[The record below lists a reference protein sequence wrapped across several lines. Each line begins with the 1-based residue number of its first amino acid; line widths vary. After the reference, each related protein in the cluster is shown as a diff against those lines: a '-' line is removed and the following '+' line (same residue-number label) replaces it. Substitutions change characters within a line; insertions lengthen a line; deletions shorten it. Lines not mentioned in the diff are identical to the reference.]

1 LAPVRSTLHDAD
13 FTTRRR
19 ATLAWCDEAHP
30 VTPVWV
36 VLPDPFSSRL
46 FFDTG
51 IVEHLRSRLGDRLA
65 LVLDE
70 GEQEW
75 AERAPGIRVIRRDEL
90 MRVRMPPRDKIW
102 RRADRWLDAKI
113 GFYPLSLRQS
123 LRNGFNR
130 ERMRPGHQ
138 NWFLDPTLAGPLPRW
153 PFLDPL
159 MTVWHYGRVRYVPRS
174 LLERLERERPAIA
187 LANTQMHSVVPFVLA
202 ARRLELPLV
211 GHIASWDHTVGKG
224 IVPSQ
229 LRRYI
234 VQNDVMRDDLVRY
247 HGIGRER
254 IVVTGWPQ
262 TDVFHRRRSRDDYDA
277 VVRGLGLDPE
287 RPVALIMGNTPT
299 NAPHEKRFVDRLLAW
314 WEETGAD
321 RRFSLL
327 FRPHPRDREWRERF
341 AAASSRAGAAVQEP
355 SFTDLETLA
364 VLLQYGDLVVSNAG
378 TILLDALVNDRPA
391 VCVLYDE
398 GAADGES
405 WAWKNVSGEHYK
417 SLIESDAFYR
427 AERFE
432 DVTAGIERALAQP
445 GELAAERTRV
455 VRDVVG
461 EIDGRAAERVA
472 DAIVTA
478 IK

>member
-1 LAPVRSTLHDAD
+1 M
-13 FTTRRR
+13 
-19 ATLAWCDEAHP
+19 
-30 VTPVWV
+30 TPVWV

-51 IVEHLRSRLGDRLA
+51 IVEHLRSRLGDRLV

-70 GEQEW
+70 GEREW
-75 AERAPGIRVIRRDEL
+75 AERAPGVRVIARDEL
-90 MRVRMPPRDKIW
+90 MPARVPTRDKIW
-102 RRADRWLDAKI
+102 LRADRWLDAKI

-123 LRNGFNR
+123 LRHGFNR
-130 ERMRPGHQ
+130 ERMLPGHQ

-153 PFLDPL
+153 PVLDPP
-159 MTVWHYGRVRYVPRS
+159 MTRWHYGGLRYLPPPLVD
-174 LLERLERERPAIA
+174 RLRRERPAVA
-187 LANTQMHSVVPFVLA
+187 LANTQMHSVVPFIVG
-202 ARRLELPLV
+202 ARRIGRPVV

-224 IVPSQ
+224 IVSPH
-229 LRRYI
+229 LRLYI

-247 HGIGRER
+247 HGIDKDR
-254 IVVTGWPQ
+254 IVVSGWPQ
-262 TDVFHRRRSRDDYDA
+262 TDVFHRRRPRDDYER
-277 VVRGLGLDPE
+277 VVRELGLDPS
-287 RPVALIMGNTPT
+287 RPVVLVMGNTPT
-299 NAPHEKRFVDRLLAW
+299 NAPFEARFVERLVTW
-314 WEETGAD
+314 WEQSGAAG
-321 RRFSLL
+321 RFSLL
-327 FRPHPRDREWRERF
+327 FRPHPRDRQWRERF
-341 AAASSRAGAAVQEP
+341 KPALFRKEVSVQEP

-364 VLLQYGDLVVSNAG
+364 VLLQHGDLVVANAG

-398 GAADGES
+398 GAPEGAS

-432 DVTAGIERALAQP
+432 DVTASIERALAQP
-445 GELAAERTRV
+445 GELAAERARV

-472 DAIVTA
+472 DAVVTA
-478 IK
+478 VE

>member
-1 LAPVRSTLHDAD
+1 
-13 FTTRRR
+13 
-19 ATLAWCDEAHP
+19 

-36 VLPDPFSSRL
+36 ILPDPFSSRL

-51 IVEHLRSRLGDRLA
+51 IVEHLHSRLGDRLA

-70 GEQEW
+70 AEREW
-75 AERAPGIRVIRRDEL
+75 AKRAPGVRLIARDEL
-90 MRVRMPPRDKIW
+90 IPAHASPRDKIW

-113 GFYPLSLRQS
+113 GFYPLSLQQS
-123 LRNGFNR
+123 LRHGFNR

-138 NWFLDPTLAGPLPRW
+138 NWFLDPTLAGPLARW
-153 PFLDPL
+153 HFLNRA
-159 MTVWHYGRVRYVPRS
+159 MMSWHYGGLRYLPPP
-174 LLERLERERPAIA
+174 LLERFRRERPAIA
-187 LANTQMHSVVPFVLA
+187 LANTQMQSVVPFIVG
-202 ARRLELPLV
+202 ARRVGLPIV

-224 IVPSQ
+224 IVAPG

-234 VQNDVMRDDLVRY
+234 VQNDVMREDLLWY
-247 HGIGRER
+247 HSVDATR
-254 IVVTGWPQ
+254 ITVTGWPQ
-262 TDVFHRRRSRDDYDA
+262 TDVFHR
-277 VVRGLGLDPE
+277 VRPRAEFQTVMQELGLDPE

-299 NAPHEKRFVDRLLAW
+299 NAPYEKRFVDRLVAW
-314 WEETGAD
+314 WEETGAG

-341 AAASSRAGAAVQEP
+341 AAAILREGAAVQQP

-364 VLLQYGDLVVSNAG
+364 VLLQHGDVVVSNAG

-398 GAADGES
+398 GAPDGES
-405 WAWKNVSGEHYK
+405 WALKNVSGEHYK

-432 DVTAGIERALAQP
+432 DVTASIERALAHP
-445 GELAAERTRV
+445 GELAVERARV
-455 VRDVVG
+455 AREVVG

-472 DAIVTA
+472 DAVVTA
-478 IK
+478 IQ

>member
-1 LAPVRSTLHDAD
+1 
-13 FTTRRR
+13 
-19 ATLAWCDEAHP
+19 

-70 GEQEW
+70 GEREW
-75 AERAPGIRVIRRDEL
+75 AERAPGVRVIARGEL
-90 MRVRMPPRDKIW
+90 VAARVPPRDRIR

-123 LRNGFNR
+123 LRHGFNR

-138 NWFLDPTLAGPLPRW
+138 NWFLDPRLAGPLPRW
-153 PFLDPL
+153 RLLDAP
-159 MTVWHYGRVRYVPRS
+159 MTRWHYGRSRYLSPPLVD
-174 LLERLERERPAIA
+174 RLRRERPAIA
-187 LANTQMHSVVPFVLA
+187 LANTQMHSVVPFIVG
-202 ARRLELPLV
+202 ARRFELPV
-211 GHIASWDHTVGKG
+211 FGHIASWDHTVGKG
-224 IVPSQ
+224 IVAPQ

-234 VQNDVMRDDLVRY
+234 VQNDVMRDDLMRY
-247 HGIGRER
+247 HGIDAAR

-262 TDVFHRRRSRDDYDA
+262 TDVFHRRRSRSEFDE

-287 RPVALIMGNTPT
+287 RPAVLVMGNSPT
-299 NAPHEKRFVDRLLAW
+299 NAPYEKQFVDRLVAW
-314 WEETGAD
+314 WEASGAE

-327 FRPHPRDREWRERF
+327 FRPHPRDSEWRERF
-341 AAASSRAGAAVQEP
+341 AAALFREGSAVQEP

-364 VLLQYGDLVVSNAG
+364 VLLQHGDVVVSNAG

-398 GAADGES
+398 GAPAGES

-427 AERFE
+427 AERFD
-432 DVTAGIERALAQP
+432 DVTAAIERALAQP
-445 GELAAERTRV
+445 GELAAERARV
-455 VRDVVG
+455 AREVVG

-472 DAIVTA
+472 DAVVA
-478 IK
+478 AVR